1 MLRARVCARLDS
13 SDAVLRVRRYVF
25 VDAGFPDAVG
35 DDEGD
40 GTGDDW
46 QFVEVQVVD
55 SFNFAWLSK
64 LGSFCHYGI
73 IIF

>member
-1 MLRARVCARLDS
+1 
-13 SDAVLRVRRYVF
+13 
-25 VDAGFPDAVG
+25 VG

-46 QFVEVQVVD
+46 QFDEVQVVD